1 MKNYLEIFKKFNE
14 IFVYMVSFF
23 MRNKYVKICL
33 VNKIVIFF
41 LDIIGEIKQFI
52 FFLDMYWLNE
62 KGIRNFKRDEQIEK
76 FVIC

>member
-41 LDIIGEIKQFI
+41 LDIIG
-52 FFLDMYWLNE
+52 
-62 KGIRNFKRDEQIEK
+62 
-76 FVIC
+76 